1 MSIIVSL
8 AAAAALLDSS
18 SAPVLPQERAETLT
32 RLTACR
38 GLTDAPAR
46 LACYDA
52 AVVALDDAERQGELV
67 VMDRAQISET
77 RRQLF
82 GFEMPSLPRLLGT
95 SPDADIDSIE
105 TTLEQATQSG
115 DRWVF
120 RLADGS
126 VWGQVDSAR
135 VFIRDRPGQP
145 VRVRKA
151 SLGSFFLTVGD
162 SRAVRV
168 RRQ

>member
-1 MSIIVSL
+1 MTIIVSF
-8 AAAAALLDSS
+8 AAAALLGSP
-18 SAPVLPQERAETLT
+18 AVGPPQERAETLT
-32 RLTACR
+32 RLTTCR
-38 GLTDAPAR
+38 ALTDPPAR

-52 AVVALDDAERQGELV
+52 AVVALDDAERQGEVV
-67 VMDRAQISET
+67 VMDRAQINET

-82 GFEMPSLPRLLGT
+82 GFQMPSLPRLLGA
-95 SPDADIDSIE
+95 SPDADIESIE
-105 TTLEQATQSG
+105 TTLERATQSG

-126 VWGQVDSAR
+126 VWGQIDSGR
-135 VFIRDRPGQP
+135 VFVRDRPGQP

-151 SLGSFFLTVGD
+151 SLGSFFLTVGE